1 MVLPFRIQIKPPSYS
16 EICCTLA
23 NQQSFPN
30 HFDIF
35 STIVKAV
42 KGQADVKVK
51 TCIFK
56 VSFKIV

>member
-1 MVLPFRIQIKPPSYS
+1 MVLPFRIQIKPLTVRFVVLKP
-16 EICCTLA
+16 I
-23 NQQSFPN
+23 NKV
-30 HFDIF
+30 FDIF
-35 STIVKAV
+35 STIVKAI